1 MSKTLNKI
9 VWDIFIEESMG
20 EVKSNDYSD
29 MLKEYAEDMCQIV
42 YSNMIYKVYRGEDV
56 SEINF
61 DDVLPKE
68 LKQNYLNE

>member
-29 MLKEYAEDMCQIV
+29 RLKEYAEDMCYIV

>member
-29 MLKEYAEDMCQIV
+29 MLKEYAEDMCYIV

-68 LKQNYLNE
+68 LKQNYINE

>member
-29 MLKEYAEDMCQIV
+29 MLKEYAEDMC
-42 YSNMIYKVYRGEDV
+42 
-56 SEINF
+56 
-61 DDVLPKE
+61 
-68 LKQNYLNE
+68 